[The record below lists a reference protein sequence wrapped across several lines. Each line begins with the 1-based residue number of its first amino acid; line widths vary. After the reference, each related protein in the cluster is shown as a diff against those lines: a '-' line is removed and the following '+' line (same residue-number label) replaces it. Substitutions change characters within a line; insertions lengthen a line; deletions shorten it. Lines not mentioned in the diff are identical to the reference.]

1 MSLESLE
8 GAIRARLPDLMGLN
22 YVVQFDL
29 GEEGVL
35 TIDGT
40 AMPPV
45 LAENTDDA
53 DCTIQLSP
61 ADLQKLI
68 DGELNPT
75 LAYTLGKL
83 KIFGSMGVALK
94 VASMLE
100 E

>member
-1 MSLESLE
+1 MSLDSLE
-8 GAIRARLPDLMGLN
+8 GAIRARLPDLTGLN

-29 GEEGVL
+29 GDDGVF
-35 TIDGT
+35 TVDGN

-45 LAENTDDA
+45 LTEDVEEA
-53 DCTIQLSP
+53 DCTIRLSP
-61 ADLQKLI
+61 SDLQKLI
-68 DGELNPT
+68 DGDLNPT

-83 KIFGSMGVALK
+83 KVSGSMGVALK